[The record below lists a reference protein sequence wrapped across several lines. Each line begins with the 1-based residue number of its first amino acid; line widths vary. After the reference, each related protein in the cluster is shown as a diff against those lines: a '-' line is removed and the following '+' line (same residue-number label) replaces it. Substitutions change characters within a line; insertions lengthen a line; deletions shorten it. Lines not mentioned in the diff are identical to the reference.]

1 MVSSYGPKAGG
12 LHNDGINIAAPKG
25 SPVKAA
31 ENGVV
36 AYVGAELKGF
46 GNLVLIKHQGDYVTA
61 YAHNDQIL
69 VKRGDIV
76 RSDQRPRRLD
86 RQRRHA
92 PAPLRDPQ
100 GLASGGTHGGDD
112 LAVRGEVA
120 GRGGLRPAACPSVPR
135 DPARTARRRGR
146 SGCRA

>member
-76 RSDQRPRRLD
+76 RRGQTIARVGSTGSVDT
-86 RQRRHA
+86 
-92 PAPLRDPQ
+92 PQ
-100 GLASGGTHGGDD
+100 LHFEIRKGSR
-112 LAVRGEVA
+112 AVEPTA
-120 GRGGLRPAACPSVPR
+120 EMTSQSAAK
-135 DPARTARRRGR
+135 
-146 SGCRA
+146 